1 MTEPHATNVEESDD
15 AVISAEEA
23 RVRRTR
29 EQPMTQDAAR
39 VRLREIADG
48 WKYAYGI
55 DGTVDWANQYADVLI
70 ALVRE
75 ARELLIEHEQYADVR
90 AHRVGL
96 PQSEGRLH
104 RGSRAWLAKVED

>member
-1 MTEPHATNVEESDD
+1 
-15 AVISAEEA
+15 
-23 RVRRTR
+23 
-29 EQPMTQDAAR
+29 MTQDAAR

-75 ARELLIEHEQYADVR
+75 ARECFRLIAPNDDWSGFENAQGEPVEQ
-90 AHRVGL
+90 
-96 PQSEGRLH
+96 PIM
-104 RGSRAWLAKVED
+104 AWLAKVED